1 MFWVGLMDGDGSI
14 QVNHWRKKNLQFR
27 LIIKWKFLESNYRML
42 ILIAQV
48 VGGNVRITKNKEN
61 VIWVVDNKE
70 AIISIIKI
78 FEQYP
83 PLTSRKIC
91 QLKFLIECLKHND
104 VDRYLAE
111 RDQKYDN
118 LSLILNAPFVVPF
131 YFQAWLAGFVEAE
144 GCFSFGPNS
153 HPSFSVGQNND
164 LYLLEAIKSE
174 LKITTQIL
182 LRPKGVFYILT
193 AYRRETLQ
201 NIIKYFENY
210 PLLGAKAVSL
220 KEFKKKLEE

>member
-1 MFWVGLMDGDGSI
+1 
-14 QVNHWRKKNLQFR
+14 
-27 LIIKWKFLESNYRML
+27 ML
-42 ILIAQV
+42 IQIAQV

-61 VIWVVDNKE
+61 VVWVVDN
-70 AIISIIKI
+70 AIIEIIKI

-91 QLKFLIECLKHND
+91 QLKFLIECLKHNN

-118 LSLILNAPFVVPF
+118 QSLILNAPFVVPL

-144 GCFSFGPNS
+144 GCFTAKLGPNS
-153 HPSFSVGQNND
+153 HPSFSLGQNND

-174 LKITTQIL
+174 LKITTKIL
-182 LRPKGVFYILT
+182 LRTKGVFFILT
-193 AYRRETLQ
+193 AYRRETLL

-220 KEFKKKLEE
+220 KELKKKLEE